1 MVTVKDDLEEQLRQS
16 LSTFDVAFHVAAI
29 GMVLADVSGR
39 LIDVN
44 TAFASMLGYEPAGM
58 IGIDFRDITHPDD
71 VDADVAQFQ
80 QLLDGVSNSYHM
92 EKRYFRRD
100 GSIAHAMLSVAVV
113 RDLEGKAIHFVAQIA
128 DIGERKA
135 AERALVEAN
144 TRLSLAMG
152 MIEGGF
158 WHYDIATGIF
168 EPSEQ
173 FARLVGGPTASAKNF
188 LAFSSLVSDTDRKA
202 ASLKALIAGDMDRA
216 VAEYRVRTFEGHI
229 RWFRCRRQ
237 LIRDGDGLPA
247 QIIGI
252 VIDISE
258 ERARHAQL
266 EARASTDMLTGLL
279 NRRGL
284 AEHISDF
291 ASRPAEQGVV
301 GVIVLDLDHF
311 KRVNDRFGHEAGDA
325 ILVEAAG
332 RLKALIRP
340 TDAVVRLGGDEF
352 AILLQNTSESSARK
366 AVERVLEV
374 MQERYGYKGELL
386 TVGASAGVAVKN
398 DSDRTFPDLMARA
411 DAALYSAK
419 QAGRGTWRLAA

>member
-1 MVTVKDDLEEQLRQS
+1 MTNRNDLEEQLRQS

-29 GMVLADVSGR
+29 GMALADVSGH
-39 LIDVN
+39 LIEVN
-44 TAFASMLGYEPAGM
+44 SAFSSMLGYEPTDLAGV
-58 IGIDFRDITHPDD
+58 DFRDITHPDD
-71 VDADVAQFQ
+71 IDTDNALFD
-80 QLLDGVSNSYHM
+80 QLLDGSSDSYHM
-92 EKRYFRRD
+92 EKRYFRQD

-113 RDLEGKAIHFVAQIA
+113 RDLDSKPIHFVAQIV
-128 DIGERKA
+128 DIGDRKA
-135 AERALVEAN
+135 AEQALIEAN

-152 MIEGGF
+152 MIDGGF

-173 FARLVGGPTASAKNF
+173 FARLVGGPAASAKNF
-188 LAFSSLVSDTDRKA
+188 LEFSSLVSKTDRQA
-202 ASLKALIAGDMDRA
+202 ASLKALIAGELERA
-216 VAEYRVRTFEGHI
+216 VAEYRVRTYEGHI

-237 LIRDGDGLPA
+237 LIRNGDGVPV

-266 EARASTDMLTGLL
+266 EASASTDMLTGLL

-284 AEHISDF
+284 AEHTKDF
-291 ASRPAEQGVV
+291 ASHRTEQGVV

-311 KRVNDRFGHEAGDA
+311 KRVNDRLGHVAGDA
-325 ILVEAAG
+325 ILVEAAQ
-332 RLKALIRP
+332 RLKTLVRP
-340 TDAVVRLGGDEF
+340 TDAAVRLGGDEF
-352 AILLQNTSESSARK
+352 AILLRNTSETAARR
-366 AVERVLEV
+366 AVQRVLKV
-374 MQERYGYKGELL
+374 MHERYGYKGELL

-398 DSDRTFPDLMARA
+398 DSDRSFPDLLARA